1 MSEFVELNADRWVRR
16 SEIIAFRVL
25 PALGHHGCLKPR
37 VMVALRGEPNEW
49 EFEFDSLGEAKA
61 AVRKIRGVVPSE
73 FTEWADSRIT
83 CPSLSIN
90 FRTQDSPILW
100 GRWSDGDEGPFRV
113 SRHGDGT
120 LLFNAVSHELPK
132 SKHPMDQLIAMPD
145 FWRHLPVEEKI
156 EILDRI
162 HKAKTEGAGNE

>member
-1 MSEFVELNADRWVRR
+1 MSEFVELQDGWGFRR
-16 SEIIAFRVL
+16 STIIGYRVL
-25 PALGHHGCLKPR
+25 PALITPSHRKPS
-37 VMVALRGEPNEW
+37 VVVWVDGMPEDFQV
-49 EFEFDSLGEAKA
+49 EFDSLDEAKA

-73 FTEWADSRIT
+73 CTEWSDSRIT
-83 CPSLSIN
+83 CPSTTIN
-90 FRTQDSPILW
+90 FRTQESPILW
-100 GRWSDGDEGPFRV
+100 GRWSDGGEGPFRV

-145 FWRHLPVEEKI
+145 FWRHMPVEEKI

-162 HKAKTEGAGNE
+162 HKAQNEGDGNE